1 MADMKDTRA
10 DQEKRL
16 GPALFWQNELDQA
29 DQFERDWRERGMRV
43 VERYRDERGGSGVIG
58 PLSNRFNI
66 LWANTETLKGA
77 LFARMAQPDV
87 RRRFADPNPAGRQV
101 AIVLERALSYGLDVY
116 DSARPLAAALED
128 YLLPGRGVIWVV
140 YEPIIIKE
148 KIKIEVDG
156 EDIAIAEEEE
166 VERLGDQRCRFEYVH
181 WQDYRE
187 SPGRRS
193 EDATWRAR
201 RHLFTRDDL
210 VGRGFKDAYE
220 IPLNWMPD
228 ASERMAD
235 AQAEEIYNRAEV
247 WEIWCKVTRKRLFIA
262 TGYKDVL
269 AEDEDPYD
277 LQGFFPTPTPLIA
290 VRTNNTSIPVPEFT
304 LYQDQAEELDRV
316 TSRITHLIEGLKR
329 RGVYDASVPELAHL
343 AVAGDNDFVPSEN
356 FASLAQKGG
365 LAGAFQTE
373 DISAVSV
380 VLNGLYTQRT
390 QVLQIIYDVTGLS
403 DILRGGGT
411 KASET
416 ATAQQLKAQYG
427 SMRLR
432 RRQDE
437 IQKYIRD
444 LFRIKAELIAENYE
458 PEILQRITGME
469 VTDEMLEIMRND
481 KLRDYQIDVETD
493 STVFADEEEV
503 KRTRIEFANVF
514 GNYLVKAIEATR
526 SAPEITPIAFEILK
540 FVAGAWKI
548 GRNFEDVIE
557 QTEATVMQQL
567 QAMQQQPPQP
577 SPEQRI
583 QEQKI
588 MAELE
593 REKLKQEGKLA
604 DITSRERSKAAEIQE
619 DGRASDQRV
628 RSKEDLAMLDA
639 ELRMAESNQ

>member
-1 MADMKDTRA
+1 MADMKDTQQ
-10 DQEKRL
+10 DQEKLL
-16 GPALFWQNELDQA
+16 GPALYWQNELEKA

-43 VERYRDERGGSGVIG
+43 VERYRDEREGRALIG
-58 PLSNRFNI
+58 PSNTRFNI

-77 LFARMAQPDV
+77 LLARMAEPDV
-87 RRRFADPNPAGRQV
+87 RRRFPDPNPAAREV
-101 AIVLERALSYGLDVY
+101 AILLERALSYGLDVY
-116 DSARPLAAALED
+116 DGITPMKAALED
-128 YLLPGRGVIWVV
+128 YLLPGRGVVWVV
-140 YEPIIIKE
+140 YEPVIIKE

-156 EDIAIAEEEE
+156 EDVALDEVEEI
-166 VERLGDQRCRFEYVH
+166 ERLGDQRCRFEYVH

-187 SPGRRS
+187 SPSRS
-193 EDATWRAR
+193 PEDATWRAR

-210 VGRGFKDAYE
+210 IGRGFKDAHE

-228 ASERMAD
+228 TNEDNAD
-235 AQAEEIYNRAEV
+235 YEEIYNRAEV

-269 AEDEDPYD
+269 AEDDDPYELED
-277 LQGFFPTPTPLIA
+277 FFPTPTPLIA

-304 LYQDQAEELDRV
+304 LYQDQADELDRV
-316 TSRITHLIEGLKR
+316 TNRITYLIEGLKR
-329 RGVYDASVPELAHL
+329 RGVYDASVPELAQL
-343 AVAGDNDFVPSEN
+343 AMAGDNDFVPSDN

-373 DISAVSV
+373 DISQVSA
-380 VLNGLYTQRT
+380 VLNGLYTQRM
-390 QVLQIIYDVTGLS
+390 QVLQVIYEVTGIS
-403 DILRGGGT
+403 DIIRRGGT

-437 IQKYIRD
+437 IEKYIRE
-444 LFRIKAELIAENYE
+444 LYRIKAELIAENYE
-458 PEILQRITGME
+458 PEILQRVTGME

-481 KLRDYQIDVETD
+481 KLRNYQIDVETD
-493 STVFADEEEV
+493 STVFADEEET
-503 KRTRIEFANVF
+503 KRTRMEFASVF
-514 GNYLVKAIEATR
+514 GDYLIKAIEATR
-526 SAPEITPIAFEILK
+526 AAPEITPIAFEILK

-548 GRNFEDVIE
+548 GRNFEDVINE
-557 QTEATVMQQL
+557 TEATVMQQL

-577 SPEQRI
+577 SPEEAI
-583 QEQKI
+583 QQQKI

-604 DITSRERSKAAEIQE
+604 DISSRERSKAAEIQE
-619 DGRASDQRV
+619 ESRASDERI
-628 RSKEDLAMLDA
+628 RSKEDLAMLEA
-639 ELRMAESNQ
+639 EMRMAERDQ

>member
-1 MADMKDTRA
+1 MADKDDTRA
-10 DQEKRL
+10 EQEKLL
-16 GPALFWQNELDQA
+16 GPSRYWQNELEQA
-29 DQFERDWRERGMRV
+29 SQFERDWRERGNRV
-43 VERYRDERGGSGVIG
+43 VERYRDERGGGSGIG
-58 PLSNRFNI
+58 PITSRFNI

-77 LFARMAQPDV
+77 LFARMAKPDV
-87 RRRFADPNPAGRQV
+87 QRRFPDPNPAARQV
-101 AIVLERALSYGLDVY
+101 AILLERTLSYDLDTY
-116 DSARPLAAALED
+116 DASRPLKSALED
-128 YLLPGRGVIWVV
+128 YLLPGRGVVWVV

-148 KIKIEVDG
+148 KIKIEVRGD
-156 EDIAIAEEEE
+156 DVAIDEEEE

-187 SPGRRS
+187 SPSRRS
-193 EDATWRAR
+193 EDVTWRAR

-210 VGRGFKDAYE
+210 VGRGFKDAYDV
-220 IPLNWMPD
+220 PLNWMPD
-228 ASERMAD
+228 SESNSD
-235 AQAEEIYNRAEV
+235 EEIYNRAEV
-247 WEIWCKVTRKRLFIA
+247 WEIWCKVTRKRIFIA
-262 TGYKDVL
+262 TGHKDVL
-269 AEDEDPYD
+269 AEDEDPYE
-277 LQGFFPTPTPLIA
+277 LQDFFPTPTPLIA

-316 TSRITHLIEGLKR
+316 TSRITYLIEGLKR

-373 DISAVSV
+373 DISAVSA

-390 QVLQIIYDVTGLS
+390 QVLQIIYEVTGIS
-403 DILRGGGT
+403 DIIRGGGT
-411 KASET
+411 KASES

-458 PEILQRITGME
+458 PEILQRITGLE
-469 VTDEMLEIMRND
+469 VTDEMLEILRND
-481 KLRDYQIDVETD
+481 KLRNYQIDVETD

-526 SAPEITPIAFEILK
+526 AAPEITPIAFEILK

-577 SPEQRI
+577 SPEQAI

-619 DGRASDQRV
+619 DSRASDQRV
-628 RSKEDLAMLDA
+628 RSKEDLAMLEA
-639 ELRMAESNQ
+639 ELRMAERNR

>member
-1 MADMKDTRA
+1 MADMKDTQQ
-10 DQEKRL
+10 DQEKLL
-16 GPALFWQNELDQA
+16 GPALYWQNELEKA

-43 VERYRDERGGSGVIG
+43 VERYRDEREGRALIG
-58 PLSNRFNI
+58 PSNTRFNI

-77 LFARMAQPDV
+77 LLARRAEPDV
-87 RRRFADPNPAGRQV
+87 RRRFPDPNPAAREV
-101 AIVLERALSYGLDVY
+101 AILLERALSYGLDVY
-116 DSARPLAAALED
+116 DGITPMKAALED
-128 YLLPGRGVIWVV
+128 YLLPGRGVVWVV
-140 YEPIIIKE
+140 YEPVIIKE

-156 EDIAIAEEEE
+156 EDVALDEVEEI
-166 VERLGDQRCRFEYVH
+166 ERLGDQRCRFEYVH

-187 SPGRRS
+187 SPSRRP
-193 EDATWRAR
+193 EDVTWRAR

-210 VGRGFKDAYE
+210 IGRGFKDAHE

-228 ASERMAD
+228 TNEDNAD
-235 AQAEEIYNRAEV
+235 YEEIYNRAEV

-269 AEDEDPYD
+269 AEDDDPYELED
-277 LQGFFPTPTPLIA
+277 FFPTPTPLIA

-304 LYQDQAEELDRV
+304 LYQDQADELDRV
-316 TSRITHLIEGLKR
+316 TNRITYLIEGLKR
-329 RGVYDASVPELAHL
+329 RGVYDASVPELAQL
-343 AVAGDNDFVPSEN
+343 AMAGDNDFVPSDN

-373 DISAVSV
+373 DISQVSA
-380 VLNGLYTQRT
+380 VLNGLYTQRM
-390 QVLQIIYDVTGLS
+390 QVLQVIYEVTGIS
-403 DILRGGGT
+403 DIIRGGGT

-437 IQKYIRD
+437 IEKYIRE
-444 LFRIKAELIAENYE
+444 LYRIKAELIAENYE
-458 PEILQRITGME
+458 PEILQRVTGME

-481 KLRDYQIDVETD
+481 KLRNYQIDVETD
-493 STVFADEEEV
+493 STVFADEEET
-503 KRTRIEFANVF
+503 KRTRMEFASVF
-514 GNYLVKAIEATR
+514 GDYLIKAIEATR
-526 SAPEITPIAFEILK
+526 AAPEITPIAFEILK

-548 GRNFEDVIE
+548 GRNFEDVINE
-557 QTEATVMQQL
+557 TEATVMQQL

-577 SPEQRI
+577 SPEEAI
-583 QEQKI
+583 QQQKI

-604 DITSRERSKAAEIQE
+604 DISSRERSKAAEIQE
-619 DGRASDQRV
+619 ESRASDERI
-628 RSKEDLAMLDA
+628 RSKEDLAMLEA
-639 ELRMAESNQ
+639 EMRMAERDQ

>member
-1 MADMKDTRA
+1 MADMKDTQQ
-10 DQEKRL
+10 DQEKLL
-16 GPALFWQNELDQA
+16 GPALYWQNELEKS

-43 VERYRDERGGSGVIG
+43 VERYRDEREGRALIG
-58 PLSNRFNI
+58 PSNTRFNI

-77 LFARMAQPDV
+77 LLARMAEPDV
-87 RRRFADPNPAGRQV
+87 RRRFPDPNPAAREV
-101 AIVLERALSYGLDVY
+101 AILLERALSYGLDVY
-116 DSARPLAAALED
+116 DGITPMKAALED
-128 YLLPGRGVIWVV
+128 YLLPGRGVVWVV
-140 YEPIIIKE
+140 YEPVIIKE

-156 EDIAIAEEEE
+156 EDVALDEVEEI
-166 VERLGDQRCRFEYVH
+166 ERLGDQRCRFEYVH

-187 SPGRRS
+187 SPSRRP
-193 EDATWRAR
+193 EDVTWRAR

-210 VGRGFKDAYE
+210 IGRGFKDAHE

-228 ASERMAD
+228 TNEDNAD
-235 AQAEEIYNRAEV
+235 YEEIYNRAEV

-269 AEDEDPYD
+269 AEDDDPYELED
-277 LQGFFPTPTPLIA
+277 FFPTPTPLIA

-304 LYQDQAEELDRV
+304 LYQDQADELDRV
-316 TSRITHLIEGLKR
+316 TNRITYLIEGLKR
-329 RGVYDASVPELAHL
+329 RGVYDASVPELAQL
-343 AVAGDNDFVPSEN
+343 AMAGDNDFVPSDN

-373 DISAVSV
+373 DISVVSA
-380 VLNGLYTQRT
+380 VLNGLYTQRM
-390 QVLQIIYDVTGLS
+390 QVLQVIYEVTGIS
-403 DILRGGGT
+403 DIIRGGGT

-437 IQKYIRD
+437 IEKYIRE
-444 LFRIKAELIAENYE
+444 LYRIKAELIAENYE
-458 PEILQRITGME
+458 PEILQRVTGME

-481 KLRDYQIDVETD
+481 KLRNYQIDVETD
-493 STVFADEEEV
+493 STVFADEEQT
-503 KRTRIEFANVF
+503 KRTRMEFASVF
-514 GNYLVKAIEATR
+514 GDYLIKAIEATR
-526 SAPEITPIAFEILK
+526 AAPEITPIAFEILK

-548 GRNFEDVIE
+548 GRNFEDVINE
-557 QTEATVMQQL
+557 TEATVMQQL

-577 SPEQRI
+577 SPEEAI
-583 QEQKI
+583 QQQKI

-604 DITSRERSKAAEIQE
+604 DISSRERSKAAEIQE
-619 DGRASDQRV
+619 ESRASDERI
-628 RSKEDLAMLDA
+628 RSKEDLAMLEA
-639 ELRMAESNQ
+639 EMRMAERDQ

>member
-1 MADMKDTRA
+1 MADMKDTQQ
-10 DQEKRL
+10 DQEKLL
-16 GPALFWQNELDQA
+16 GPALYWQNELEKS

-43 VERYRDERGGSGVIG
+43 VERYRDEREGRALIG
-58 PLSNRFNI
+58 PSNTRFNI

-77 LFARMAQPDV
+77 LLARMAEPDV
-87 RRRFADPNPAGRQV
+87 RRRFPDPNPAAREV
-101 AIVLERALSYGLDVY
+101 AILLERALSYGLDVY
-116 DSARPLAAALED
+116 DGITPMKAALED
-128 YLLPGRGVIWVV
+128 YLLPGRGVVWVV
-140 YEPIIIKE
+140 YEPVIIKE

-156 EDIAIAEEEE
+156 EDVALDEVEEI
-166 VERLGDQRCRFEYVH
+166 ERLGDQRCRFEYVH

-187 SPGRRS
+187 SPSRRP
-193 EDATWRAR
+193 EDVTWRAR

-210 VGRGFKDAYE
+210 IGRGFKDAHE

-228 ASERMAD
+228 TNEDNAD
-235 AQAEEIYNRAEV
+235 YEEIYNRAEV

-269 AEDEDPYD
+269 AEDDDPYELED
-277 LQGFFPTPTPLIA
+277 FFPTPTPLIA

-304 LYQDQAEELDRV
+304 LYQDQADELDRV
-316 TSRITHLIEGLKR
+316 TNRITYLIEGLKR
-329 RGVYDASVPELAHL
+329 RGVYDASVPELAQL
-343 AVAGDNDFVPSEN
+343 AMAGDNDFVPSDN

-373 DISAVSV
+373 DISQVSA
-380 VLNGLYTQRT
+380 VLNGLYTQRM
-390 QVLQIIYDVTGLS
+390 QVLQVIYEVTGIS
-403 DILRGGGT
+403 DIIRGGGT

-437 IQKYIRD
+437 IEKYIRE
-444 LFRIKAELIAENYE
+444 LYRIKAELIAENYE
-458 PEILQRITGME
+458 PEILQRVTGME

-481 KLRDYQIDVETD
+481 KLRNYQIDVETD
-493 STVFADEEEV
+493 STVFADEEET
-503 KRTRIEFANVF
+503 KRTRMEFASVF
-514 GNYLVKAIEATR
+514 GDYLIKAIEATR
-526 SAPEITPIAFEILK
+526 AAPEITPIAFEILK

-548 GRNFEDVIE
+548 GRNFEDVINE
-557 QTEATVMQQL
+557 TEATVMQQL

-577 SPEQRI
+577 SPEEAI
-583 QEQKI
+583 QQQKI

-604 DITSRERSKAAEIQE
+604 DISSRERSKAAEIQE
-619 DGRASDQRV
+619 ESRASDERI
-628 RSKEDLAMLDA
+628 RSKEDLAMLEA
-639 ELRMAESNQ
+639 EMRMAERDQ

>member
-1 MADMKDTRA
+1 MADMKDTQQ
-10 DQEKRL
+10 DQEKLL
-16 GPALFWQNELDQA
+16 GPALYWQNELEKA

-43 VERYRDERGGSGVIG
+43 VERYRDEREGRALIG
-58 PLSNRFNI
+58 PSNTRFNI

-77 LFARMAQPDV
+77 LLARMAEPDV
-87 RRRFADPNPAGRQV
+87 RRRFPDPNPAAREV
-101 AIVLERALSYGLDVY
+101 AILLERALSYGLDVY
-116 DSARPLAAALED
+116 DGITPMKKALED
-128 YLLPGRGVIWVV
+128 YLLPGRGVVWVV
-140 YEPIIIKE
+140 YEPVIIKE

-156 EDIAIAEEEE
+156 EDVALDEVEEI
-166 VERLGDQRCRFEYVH
+166 ERLGDQRCRFEYVH

-187 SPGRRS
+187 SPSRRP
-193 EDATWRAR
+193 EDVTWRAR

-210 VGRGFKDAYE
+210 IGRGFKDAHE

-228 ASERMAD
+228 TNEDNAD
-235 AQAEEIYNRAEV
+235 YEEIYNRAEV

-269 AEDEDPYD
+269 AEDDDPYELED
-277 LQGFFPTPTPLIA
+277 FFPTPTPLIA

-304 LYQDQAEELDRV
+304 LYQDQADELDRV
-316 TSRITHLIEGLKR
+316 TNRITYLIEGLKR
-329 RGVYDASVPELAHL
+329 RGVYDASVPELAQL
-343 AVAGDNDFVPSEN
+343 AMAGDNDFVPSDN

-373 DISAVSV
+373 DISQVSA
-380 VLNGLYTQRT
+380 VLNGLYTQRM
-390 QVLQIIYDVTGLS
+390 QVLQVIYEVTGIS
-403 DILRGGGT
+403 DIIRGGGT

-437 IQKYIRD
+437 IEKYIRE
-444 LFRIKAELIAENYE
+444 LYRIKAELIAENYE
-458 PEILQRITGME
+458 PEILQRVTGME

-481 KLRDYQIDVETD
+481 KLRNYQIDVETD
-493 STVFADEEEV
+493 STVFADEEET
-503 KRTRIEFANVF
+503 KRTRMEFASVF
-514 GNYLVKAIEATR
+514 GDYLIKAIEATR
-526 SAPEITPIAFEILK
+526 AAPEITPIAFEILK

-548 GRNFEDVIE
+548 GRNFEDVINE
-557 QTEATVMQQL
+557 TEATVMQQL

-577 SPEQRI
+577 SPEEAI
-583 QEQKI
+583 QQQKI

-604 DITSRERSKAAEIQE
+604 DISSRERSKAAEIQE
-619 DGRASDQRV
+619 ESRASDERI
-628 RSKEDLAMLDA
+628 RSKEDLAMLEA
-639 ELRMAESNQ
+639 EMRMAERDQ

>member
-1 MADMKDTRA
+1 M
-10 DQEKRL
+10 
-16 GPALFWQNELDQA
+16 
-29 DQFERDWRERGMRV
+29 
-43 VERYRDERGGSGVIG
+43 
-58 PLSNRFNI
+58 
-66 LWANTETLKGA
+66 
-77 LFARMAQPDV
+77 
-87 RRRFADPNPAGRQV
+87 
-101 AIVLERALSYGLDVY
+101 
-116 DSARPLAAALED
+116 
-128 YLLPGRGVIWVV
+128 
-140 YEPIIIKE
+140 
-148 KIKIEVDG
+148 
-156 EDIAIAEEEE
+156 
-166 VERLGDQRCRFEYVH
+166 
-181 WQDYRE
+181 
-187 SPGRRS
+187 
-193 EDATWRAR
+193 
-201 RHLFTRDDL
+201 
-210 VGRGFKDAYE
+210 
-220 IPLNWMPD
+220 PLNWMPD
-228 ASERMAD
+228 SESNSD
-235 AQAEEIYNRAEV
+235 EEIYNRAEV
-247 WEIWCKVTRKRLFIA
+247 WEIWCKVTRKRIFIA
-262 TGYKDVL
+262 TGHKDVL
-269 AEDEDPYD
+269 AEDEDPYE
-277 LQGFFPTPTPLIA
+277 LQDFFPTPTPLIA

-316 TSRITHLIEGLKR
+316 TSRITYLIEGLKR

-373 DISAVSV
+373 DISAVSA

-390 QVLQIIYDVTGLS
+390 QVLQIIYEVTGIS
-403 DILRGGGT
+403 DIIRGGGT
-411 KASET
+411 KASES

-458 PEILQRITGME
+458 PEILQRITGLE
-469 VTDEMLEIMRND
+469 VTDEMLEILRND
-481 KLRDYQIDVETD
+481 KLRNYQIDVETD

-526 SAPEITPIAFEILK
+526 AAPEITPIAFEILK

-619 DGRASDQRV
+619 DSRASDQRV
-628 RSKEDLAMLDA
+628 RSKEDLAMLEA
-639 ELRMAESNQ
+639 ELRMAERNR